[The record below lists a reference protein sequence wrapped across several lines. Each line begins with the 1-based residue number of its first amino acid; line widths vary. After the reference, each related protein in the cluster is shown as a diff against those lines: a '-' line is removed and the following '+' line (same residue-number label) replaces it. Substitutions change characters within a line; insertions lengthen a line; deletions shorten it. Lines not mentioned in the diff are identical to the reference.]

1 MKYQH
6 VDPEEAV
13 KIHTDVQ
20 AKKSVAI
27 HWGTFALASEVSTT
41 VVTVSQWVSDTGWD
55 SGIGVPGSVFRNQ
68 TRIWTCVVITVVN
81 VNYDGKLLISKTIFI
96 YSEKTFIAQG
106 LVNYV
111 YNQKYAWS

>member
-41 VVTVSQWVSDTGWD
+41 VVIVTQCVSDTG
-55 SGIGVPGSVFRNQ
+55 
-68 TRIWTCVVITVVN
+68 
-81 VNYDGKLLISKTIFI
+81 
-96 YSEKTFIAQG
+96 
-106 LVNYV
+106 
-111 YNQKYAWS
+111 